1 MGNVSPKTWP
11 TLKLHEAIDS
21 DAESK
26 QRWEI
31 FQQQMETQYSFNL
44 TLRMISKD
52 KQPTEQNTNASV
64 EVNYAGLTAEQI
76 HQTIQKGL
84 QQGQQLAKQ
93 LKSKKTTT
101 KDNREFIKT
110 AHNARWAYIELANW
124 VFKDTS
130 ALSGKNSEKFPMLK
144 EVGLYVDR
152 IPKQQQRSNTSY

>member
-1 MGNVSPKTWP
+1 
-11 TLKLHEAIDS
+11 
-21 DAESK
+21 
-26 QRWEI
+26 
-31 FQQQMETQYSFNL
+31 METQYSFNL

-110 AHNARWAYIELANW
+110 AHNAR
-124 VFKDTS
+124 
-130 ALSGKNSEKFPMLK
+130 
-144 EVGLYVDR
+144 
-152 IPKQQQRSNTSY
+152 